1 MPNPFLGKL
10 RTLFG
15 AGDSLAAKK
24 VIQREARYVIRGTLI
39 YRPAGGM
46 DWHKGLTEN
55 LSSNGVLFRGEAHL
69 PVNTPLEMSI
79 TPPKAPGQR
88 TPEGIYCWGTVVRAS
103 MDSGTSTKPM
113 FGVKIE
119 KYRTSPKFLTDADIK
134 YERMA

>member
-1 MPNPFLGKL
+1 M
-10 RTLFG
+10 FG

-24 VIQREARYVIRGTLI
+24 VIERETRYVIRGTLI
-39 YRPAGGM
+39 YKPAGGM
-46 DWHKGLTEN
+46 DWQKGFTEN
-55 LSSNGVLFRGEAHL
+55 LSSTGMLFRGESPL
-69 PVNTPLEMSI
+69 LVNTPLEMSI
-79 TPPKAPGQR
+79 TPPRAPGQR

-103 MDSGTSTKPM
+103 MDTGTSTKPM

>member
-1 MPNPFLGKL
+1 MPPAFLSKL
-10 RTLFG
+10 KTMLG

-24 VIQREARYVIRGTLI
+24 LTQREARYVIRGTLI

-55 LSSNGVLFRGEAHL
+55 LSSTGVLFRGDVPL
-69 PVNTPLEMSI
+69 PVSTPLEMSI

-88 TPEGIYCWGTVVRAS
+88 SPEGIFCWGTVVRAS

-113 FGVKIE
+113 FGVKID
-119 KYRTSPKFLTDADIK
+119 KYRTTPKFLTDADIK
-134 YERMA
+134 FERLV